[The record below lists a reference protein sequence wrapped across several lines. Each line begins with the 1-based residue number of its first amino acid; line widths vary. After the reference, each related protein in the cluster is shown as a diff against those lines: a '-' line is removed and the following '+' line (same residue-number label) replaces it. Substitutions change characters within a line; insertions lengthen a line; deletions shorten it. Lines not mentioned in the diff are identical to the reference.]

1 MHWYGKTKYFT
12 GPVEDLGL
20 GEKVQQAQVRL
31 PSELGELSARLED
44 WMRFLGY
51 PRRDIFAVQLVLHEA
66 ASNAYRHGNRGDPDK
81 SIRVSYLVAP
91 DEVLVVVE
99 DQGPGF
105 DPGLVLDPLAGPIR
119 DRPAGFGLL
128 LMRAY
133 STWVQFD
140 PPGNRVTFCRRRS
153 DSQVPGPPGLSGP
166 AAERGP
172 RDPELQ

>member
-1 MHWYGKTKYFT
+1 MHWYGKTRHFI

-20 GEKVQQAQVRL
+20 GEKVQQAQVHL
-31 PSELGELSARLED
+31 PSELGGLSARLED

-66 ASNAYRHGNRGDPDK
+66 ASNAYRHGNRRDPDK

-99 DQGPGF
+99 DQGRGF
-105 DPGLVLDPLAGPIR
+105 DPDLVPDPLAENIR
-119 DRPAGFGLL
+119 DRPLGLGLL

-133 STWVQFD
+133 SSWVHFD
-140 PPGNRVTFCRRRS
+140 PPGNRVIFCRRRS
-153 DSQVPGPPGLSGP
+153 DTPVPGLPGPSGP
-166 AAERGP
+166 AAEQGLC
-172 RDPELQ
+172 DPEHQ

>member
-1 MHWYGKTKYFT
+1 MHWYGKTKHYT
-12 GPVEDLGL
+12 GPVEDLGP
-20 GEKVQQAQVRL
+20 GEKVQLAQVRR
-31 PSELGELSARLED
+31 PSELGELSARLEG

-51 PRRDIFAVQLVLHEA
+51 RRRDIFAVQLVLHEA
-66 ASNAYRHGNRGDPDK
+66 ASNAFRHGNRRDPHK

-99 DQGPGF
+99 DMGQGF
-105 DPGLVLDPLAGPIR
+105 DPNLVPDPLAEHIR
-119 DRPAGFGLL
+119 DRPCGIGLL

-153 DSQVPGPPGLSGP
+153 DSQLPGLPGPSGP
-166 AAERGP
+166 TAEQGP
-172 RDPELQ
+172 RDP